1 MPEGAPSHRYDGPA
15 CGMGAHLAAGG
26 HEIKGLN
33 GAIRVASPDRKAVAE
48 NYCGAGLTAEQN
60 MNIIVPQAA
69 MDQILGCVVLLWI
82 KKGIS
87 L

>member
-1 MPEGAPSHRYDGPA
+1 
-15 CGMGAHLAAGG
+15 MGAHLAGG
-26 HEIKGLN
+26 GRKIKALDWLTRPQFR
-33 GAIRVASPDRKAVAE
+33 ALPATAAAAE
-48 NYCGAGLTAEQN
+48 FYSAAALTAEQN

-69 MDQILGCVVLLWI
+69 MDQIPGCIVQLWI